1 MALTFEP
8 RSDLGVDDIELSD
21 PLFWARP
28 EEEREGAF
36 ATLRQERPISF
47 HEERDYGLFPQG
59 PGYWALTRHRDVLD
73 ASRQPDLFC
82 SGKGSN
88 IGDMPEP
95 FLDFFGSMIN
105 MDDPRHARLR
115 RIVSRG
121 FTPRHLADLQDSVE
135 LRAKEIVDRLL
146 DKGRCDFVTDVAA
159 ALPLAIICDMMGIPE
174 SQYEFVFDRT
184 NIILGAGD
192 PEYVADINEVV
203 GALLTAGAELAQ
215 LVQELGAER
224 RANPT
229 DDLTSALVNTD
240 VDGEMLT
247 DEELG
252 PFFVLLVVAGN
263 ETTRNAISHG
273 MHLLTE
279 NPDQKQAWVD
289 DVDGLATSA
298 VEEIVRWATPVIH
311 FRRTVTQDGATLGGQ
326 EFKEGDKVVL
336 FYNSANRDE
345 ALFEDPFAFDLARDP
360 NPHVGFGGPGPHF
373 CLGAHL
379 ARREITVMFKEL
391 LTRVPDIAAVGEPD
405 RLLSNFIHGIKHL
418 DVDVR
423 RASPGAGAA
432 RCRGRPRP
440 TRSPT
445 CRRRSGR
452 RGRRPSGAGPLARS

>member
-1 MALTFEP
+1 MAQTFVP
-8 RSDLGVDDIELSD
+8 RSDLTVDEIDLSD
-21 PLFWARP
+21 PLFWALP

-36 ATLRQERPISF
+36 ATLRAEAPISF
-47 HEERDYGLFPQG
+47 HEERDYVVFPQG
-59 PGYWALTRHRDVLD
+59 PGYYALTRHRDVLD
-73 ASRQPDLFC
+73 ASRQPELFC

-121 FTPRHLADLQDSVE
+121 FTPRHLSDLQDSVE
-135 LRAKEIVDRLL
+135 RRATEIVDRLL
-146 DKGRCDFVTDVAA
+146 EKGSCDFVTDVAA

-192 PEYVADINEVV
+192 PEYVSDINEVV
-203 GALLTAGAELAQ
+203 PALLTAGYELAQ

-224 RANPT
+224 RATPT
-229 DDLTSALVNTD
+229 DDLTSALVNAD
-240 VDGEMLT
+240 VEGEKLS

-263 ETTRNAISHG
+263 ETTRNAIAHG
-273 MHLLTE
+273 MHLLTQ
-279 NPDQKQAWVD
+279 NPDQKAAWQA
-289 DVDGLATSA
+289 DVDGLATTA

-345 ALFEDPFAFDLARDP
+345 ALFEDPFTFDIARDP

-391 LTRVPDIAAVGEPD
+391 LTRTPDIAAVSEPD

-418 DVDVR
+418 DVDV
-423 RASPGAGAA
+423 APG
-432 RCRGRPRP
+432 
-440 TRSPT
+440 
-445 CRRRSGR
+445 
-452 RGRRPSGAGPLARS
+452 